1 MLDSHDTHVC
11 IYTIFRWVL
20 FLLYLHW
27 RNPWTKEMDIHGD
40 ISGHPILRLEM
51 LLVSL
56 EVASIPKDM
65 STLLA
70 GASDGDGYPPNPTK
84 NIRKGSLGGHFFEV
98 EGAENLV
105 NRRKSWT
112 SFWSL
117 SLVLYWGYDLIYSR
131 LTSSLFSKTKDWRP
145 PVLSYCWTKK
155 LANYSWYCNKHMKNI
170 SELSFNY

>member
-1 MLDSHDTHVC
+1 M
-11 IYTIFRWVL
+11 L

-70 GASDGDGYPPNPTK
+70 GASDGDVYPPNPKK
-84 NIRKGSLGGHFFEV
+84 NPEGRKLGKQE
-98 EGAENLV
+98 EILNKL
-105 NRRKSWT
+105 R
-112 SFWSL
+112 SL
-117 SLVLYWGYDLIYSR
+117 SLVIFEKHGLSKVLYWGYDLIYSQ
-131 LTSSLFSKTKDWRP
+131 LTSSSFGKTKDWRP
-145 PVLSYCWTKK
+145 PVLSYC
-155 LANYSWYCNKHMKNI
+155 YSWYCNKHMKNI
-170 SELSFNY
+170 SELSFNYYVTIP